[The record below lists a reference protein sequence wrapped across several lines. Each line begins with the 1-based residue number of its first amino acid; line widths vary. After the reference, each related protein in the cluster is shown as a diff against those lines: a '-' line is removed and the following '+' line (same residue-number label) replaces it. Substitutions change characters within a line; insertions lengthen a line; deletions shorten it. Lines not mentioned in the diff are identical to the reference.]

1 MENTRQTGSRYG
13 CSIVCFGLETSAT
26 TATAG
31 MGMAREVVVD
41 VVSRAMH
48 ATNGGELYADVM
60 AGHSPSSSPS
70 DNRYY
75 DPARN
80 GYH

>member
-31 MGMAREVVVD
+31 MGMTREVVD
-41 VVSRAMH
+41 VVSRAIRMRPMEGVVH
-48 ATNGGELYADVM
+48 
-60 AGHSPSSSPS
+60 
-70 DNRYY
+70 
-75 DPARN
+75 
-80 GYH
+80 